1 MGLEVDINFE
11 DKLHLI
17 ITAAEDKKAENV
29 VVLDFSNIE
38 GSITDAFVICS
49 GASERQVE
57 AISDHIVA
65 RLAEHKVRPGHWEGR
80 ALNQWVLLDY
90 GDIVVHVFLDHI
102 RDFYRLENLW
112 NHAPRLRPKP
122 GSPSPADA

>member
-1 MGLEVDINFE
+1 M
-11 DKLHLI
+11 
-17 ITAAEDKKAENV
+17 
-29 VVLDFSNIE
+29 VLDLTSIE

-57 AISDHIVA
+57 AISDNIVA
-65 RLAEHKVRPGHWEGR
+65 RLAEQKVRPGHWEGR
-80 ALNQWVLLDY
+80 TLNQWVLLDY

-112 NHAPRLRPKP
+112 NHAPRRHPKP
-122 GSPSPADA
+122 GATSPAGA